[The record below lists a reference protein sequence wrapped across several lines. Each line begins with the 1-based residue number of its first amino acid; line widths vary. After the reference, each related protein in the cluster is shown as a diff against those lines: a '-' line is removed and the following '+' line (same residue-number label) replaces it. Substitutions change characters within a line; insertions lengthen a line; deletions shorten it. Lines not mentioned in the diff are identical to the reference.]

1 MADPRNELF
10 TARLHNQRL
19 LGPALTRPEDV
30 VAWLGAVQSQD
41 YAGAKWALG
50 LRTTG
55 MTDVDVERAFND
67 GAILRTH
74 ILRPTWHFVAPADI
88 RWMLALS
95 GPRVHAINA
104 HYYRKMELDDRLF
117 SRSRA
122 IFERTLEDGVPRT
135 RPELAVALARAGI
148 GAAGMRLAYLLMHA
162 ELDGVICSGPRR
174 GRQFTYALLD
184 HRAPTRRQMPR
195 DEAIATLTRR
205 YVSSHGPATLRD
217 LAWWSGHTLR
227 DVRAGI
233 EMIRSDLLRQEV
245 DGRTYWCLEATRYAP
260 AGPRRPPRTPAYL
273 FPNYDEFLIAYKDR
287 ELALRH
293 EARTAHPARPDPFPH
308 HVVLD
313 GCVAGSWRR
322 SEMTTHVAVE
332 VALYGDP
339 SRTHARIAAAADRF
353 ATFLG
358 RPVRLSVR

>member
-1 MADPRNELF
+1 MANPRHELF

-19 LGPALTRPEDV
+19 LGPGLTCAEDV

-55 MTDVDVERAFND
+55 VTDVDVERAFNS

-74 ILRPTWHFVAPADI
+74 VLRPTWHFVTPADI
-88 RWMLALS
+88 RWILALS
-95 GPRVHAINA
+95 GPRVHAVNA

-122 IFERTLEDGVPRT
+122 VVERTLDDGVPRT
-135 RPELAVALARAGI
+135 RSEI
-148 GAAGMRLAYLLMHA
+148 GAAFAHAGIDAKGMRLAYLAMHA

-174 GRQFTYALLD
+174 GKQFTYALLE
-184 HRAPTRRQMPR
+184 HRAPRARKIPR
-195 DEAIATLTRR
+195 DEALATLVRR
-205 YVSSHGPATLRD
+205 YMSSHGPATLRD
-217 LAWWSGHTLR
+217 LAWWSGLTLR
-227 DVRAGI
+227 DVTAGL
-233 EMIRSDLLRQEV
+233 EMIRSELQRQDV
-245 DGRTYWCLEATRYAP
+245 DGRTYWCVEATPYAG
-260 AGPRRPPRTPAYL
+260 ARPRRPLSTPAYL

-287 ELALRH
+287 ELARRH
-293 EARTAHPARPDPFPH
+293 GTTATGPPGPDPFPH

-322 SEMTTHVAVE
+322 ANTTTRVGIE
-332 VALYGDP
+332 VSLYGDL
-339 SRTHARIAAAADRF
+339 SRTRARIAAAAARLG
-353 ATFLG
+353 TFLG
-358 RPVRLSVR
+358 RPVNVLMR